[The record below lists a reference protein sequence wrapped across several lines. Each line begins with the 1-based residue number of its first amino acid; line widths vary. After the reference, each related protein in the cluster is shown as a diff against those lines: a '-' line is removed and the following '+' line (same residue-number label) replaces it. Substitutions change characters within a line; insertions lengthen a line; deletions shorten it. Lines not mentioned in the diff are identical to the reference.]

1 MTHKDQDTRM
11 ATATVTQAP
20 ADPASAQAF
29 SGPIGAEYEM
39 LKLICPAA
47 ADMSR
52 QVGALL
58 AGWQQPGTGA
68 ERPLKVLEIGC
79 GTGITTAALLHAR
92 ADTEIT
98 AVDIAA
104 PMLAQAKG
112 NLTAW
117 SDAGRLY
124 FVETDALCF
133 VKGLPMDSV
142 DVVASGYAF
151 HNFLDDYRCEI
162 VREVHRVLCPGGVLI
177 NGDRYAL
184 DDSIEQTRVI
194 QDELRQYFRVF
205 AELKRPDLLEDWTLH
220 LFSDEAP
227 EHVMRL
233 EPALALYRDVGFDP
247 VRVLERYD
255 NNAVVSA
262 EKPRA

>member
-1 MTHKDQDTRM
+1 M
-11 ATATVTQAP
+11 ATVNLERA
-20 ADPASAQAF
+20 ADPASEQAF
-29 SGPIGAEYEM
+29 SGLIGAEYEM

-52 QVGALL
+52 QVGAFL
-58 AGWQQPGTGA
+58 AGWQCPGAVAG
-68 ERPLKVLEIGC
+68 RRLKVLEIGC

-92 ADTEIT
+92 ADIEMT

-104 PMLAQAKG
+104 PMLAQAKA
-112 NLTAW
+112 NLAAW
-117 SDAGRLY
+117 SEAGRVH
-124 FVETDALCF
+124 FVESDALGF
-133 VKGLPMDSV
+133 VKGLPTDSV
-142 DVVASGYAF
+142 EVVASGYAF
-151 HNFLDDYRCEI
+151 HNFLDDYRCEV
-162 VREVHRVLCPGGVLI
+162 VREIYRVLRPGGVLI

-184 DDSIEQTRVI
+184 DDTIEQTRAI

-233 EPALALYRDVGFDP
+233 EPALALYRGVGFDP
-247 VRVLERYD
+247 VRVHERYR

-262 EKPRA
+262 EKPQA